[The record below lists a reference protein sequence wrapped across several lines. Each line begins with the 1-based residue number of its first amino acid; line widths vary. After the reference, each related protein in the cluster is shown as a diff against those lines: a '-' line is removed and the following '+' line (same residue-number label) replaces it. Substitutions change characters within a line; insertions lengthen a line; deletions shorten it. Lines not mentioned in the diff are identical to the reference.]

1 MNSIPGVA
9 DVVLAV
15 KLGTEVTIVV
25 GVTVREIALP
35 VTIIVGIIKILP
47 VIVVVAVA
55 LIELF
60 TDMVGITQI

>member
-25 GVTVREIALP
+25 GVTVREITLP